1 MMTYQDAA
9 CEIINLYTDY
19 VEVSS
24 HNDEDYNDYAEAVAV
39 AVEALILCAQQEK
52 LKEMTQTFQTSLGSI
67 APIPA
72 TETFELLRSE
82 IDGAV

>member
-1 MMTYQDAA
+1 MTYQDAA
-9 CEIINLYTDY
+9 AELLRLYTDY
-19 VEVSS
+19 AYNCGV
-24 HNDEDYNDYAEAVAV
+24 NDDQVNDYDEAVAV

-52 LKEMTQTFQTSLGSI
+52 LKEMSMTFQTNLGGI

-82 IDGAV
+82 LDGTV